1 MSLAE
6 AVWNTVSIALSVVF
20 GTVLAWV
27 FSFVLARKA
36 VSKMVK
42 QVCGDPEAVEALRL
56 LVGKLGLDKLGLD
69 KLGAD
74 GGSWILRRDE
84 SGRVVQVYREKQ

>member
-1 MSLAE
+1 LSLAE
-6 AVWNTVSIALSVVF
+6 AVWNTVSIAFGVVF

-36 VSKMVK
+36 ISKLVK
-42 QVCGDPEAVEALRL
+42 QVCEDPEAVEALRL
-56 LVGKLGLDKLGLD
+56 LTEKLGLD

-84 SGRVVQVYREKQ
+84 SGRVVQIYREKQ

>member
-6 AVWNTVSIALSVVF
+6 AVWNTVSIALDVVF
-20 GTVLAWV
+20 GTVLAWT

-36 VSKMVK
+36 ISKLVK
-42 QVCGDPEAVEALRL
+42 QVCEDPEAVEALRL
-56 LVGKLGLDKLGLD
+56 LAEKLGID

-74 GGSWILRRDE
+74 GGSWILN
-84 SGRVVQVYREKQ
+84 SFS